1 MKKTYWWRMLPILG
15 IWLLTGCGAEAPA
28 SDSAVEFAAEEVV
41 LAAREALA
49 EADGYEADFEAVVAM
64 ANANETQTSGTVT
77 LAEEPLSMLVDI
89 RMAFD
94 DSEEMA
100 YFDEKI
106 YLEESGDAVSQF
118 MNYNGQWTEMTLSP
132 EDAMTGVQV
141 YDTAGNMQIV
151 LEAAENWQLTE
162 KADGRLWMT
171 AVIPEAK
178 VYAVEEAGRLFQL
191 TGMSGLSEVYFGNTG
206 DIPVIFSFAEK
217 TNAPLSYELDLAQ
230 ALETVTN
237 NVLTELGGGTLTAGV
252 DVERYTITSELTQLG
267 GVDAVTVPEAARSS
281 AINYEREISLLEA
294 AE

>member
-1 MKKTYWWRMLPILG
+1 MKKTYWRRMLPILG

-94 DSEEMA
+94 DSQEMT

-178 VYAVEEAGRLFQL
+178 VFAVEEAGRLFQL

-206 DIPVIFSFAEK
+206 DIPVTFSFAEK

-230 ALETVTN
+230 ALEAVTN
-237 NVLTELGGGTLTAGV
+237 NVLTELGGGTLAAGV

>member
-1 MKKTYWWRMLPILG
+1 MKKTYWRRMLPILG

-77 LAEEPLSMLVDI
+77 LAEDPLSMLVDI

-94 DSEEMA
+94 DSQEMT

-178 VYAVEEAGRLFQL
+178 VFAVEEAGRLFQL

-206 DIPVIFSFAEK
+206 DIPVTFSFAEK

-230 ALETVTN
+230 ALEAVTN
-237 NVLTELGGGTLTAGV
+237 NVLTELGGGTLAAGV